1 MTDMIFSTDGEESF
15 RIPPPFSHNHYVGT
29 KCPETKLEIK
39 KMTDEEFLKQTATK
53 VANILHMPL
62 GDIEPIKLIQMVV
75 SLDIL
80 LGGDK
85 ELMIHWISTYNNHL
99 KFCPGAYLTSE
110 YHMNKILGYLD
121 AMVEH

>member
-1 MTDMIFSTDGEESF
+1 
-15 RIPPPFSHNHYVGT
+15 
-29 KCPETKLEIK
+29 
-39 KMTDEEFLKQTATK
+39 MTDEQFLKQTATK

-85 ELMIHWISTYNNHL
+85 ELMIHWVNSHNKHL
-99 KFCPGAYLTSE
+99 GYCPGAYLTSE
-110 YHMNKILGYLD
+110 YHMDKILGYLD

>member
-1 MTDMIFSTDGEESF
+1 
-15 RIPPPFSHNHYVGT
+15 
-29 KCPETKLEIK
+29 
-39 KMTDEEFLKQTATK
+39 MTDEEFLKQTATK
-53 VANILHMPL
+53 VANIIHMPL

-85 ELMIHWISTYNNHL
+85 ELMIHWVNTHNKHL
-99 KFCPGAYLTSE
+99 GYCPGAYLTSE
-110 YHMNKILGYLD
+110 YHMDKILGYLD

>member
-1 MTDMIFSTDGEESF
+1 
-15 RIPPPFSHNHYVGT
+15 
-29 KCPETKLEIK
+29 
-39 KMTDEEFLKQTATK
+39 MTDEQFLKQTATK

-75 SLDIL
+75 CLDIL

-85 ELMIHWISTYNNHL
+85 ELMIHWVNTHNKHL
-99 KFCPGAYLTSE
+99 GYCPGAYLTSE
-110 YHMNKILGYLD
+110 YHMDKILGYLD

>member
-1 MTDMIFSTDGEESF
+1 MI
-15 RIPPPFSHNHYVGT
+15 
-29 KCPETKLEIK
+29 
-39 KMTDEEFLKQTATK
+39 DEQFLKQTATK

-85 ELMIHWISTYNNHL
+85 ELMIHWVNTHNKHL
-99 KFCPGAYLTSE
+99 GYCPGAYLTSE
-110 YHMNKILGYLD
+110 YHMDKILGYLD